1 MAAPFFTWRSGDDV
15 ADGGHMLVPSMGQAI
30 PSSTSSVAPSAI
42 ERSGNAHTTPITWHK
57 VKKSTRA
64 KYCVLT
70 RRIMG
75 HTMLLEN
82 LFNGLFQSLAT
93 EANMSSLLDLPLSCN
108 ASAMPERMAAR
119 SSRNPI

>member
-15 ADGGHMLVPSMGQAI
+15 ADGGHMLVPSMGQSI
-30 PSSTSSVAPSAI
+30 PSPTSSAAPSI
-42 ERSGNAHTTPITWHK
+42 DERSGDIHIIPITWHK

-75 HTMLLEN
+75 PTMLLEN
-82 LFNGLFQSLAT
+82 LLNCVTQSLAT
-93 EANMSSLLDLPLSCN
+93 EASMSSLLDSPLPCK
-108 ASAMPERMAAR
+108 ASVMPERLGNG
-119 SSRNPI
+119 SITNPM